1 MTEPLEW
8 RVDFGAERPGHR
20 MLVLAI
26 AFGAAYI
33 GLQLGGLLLSVIGFL
48 VVFASTAELFLPL
61 KYKLDESGAQVRCGI
76 SVTAVSWDNVKRLIP
91 LRAKYASSGMATQ
104 ALWTEDLTDQEAEA
118 LMAKLEEQIRKRKLE
133 APAIMFLEMNKPLT
147 RITANAMIVFT
158 PFLAPFVGLDNVH
171 NYSRL
176 LMDRDNVERLICR
189 LEAEPVNP
197 TPQEEP
203 SP

>member
-1 MTEPLEW
+1 
-8 RVDFGAERPGHR
+8 
-20 MLVLAI
+20 
-26 AFGAAYI
+26 
-33 GLQLGGLLLSVIGFL
+33 
-48 VVFASTAELFLPL
+48 
-61 KYKLDESGAQVRCGI
+61 
-76 SVTAVSWDNVKRLIP
+76 
-91 LRAKYASSGMATQ
+91 
-104 ALWTEDLTDQEAEA
+104 
-118 LMAKLEEQIRKRKLE
+118 MAKLEEQIRKRKLE

>member
-1 MTEPLEW
+1 LKN
-8 RVDFGAERPGHR
+8 RA
-20 MLVLAI
+20 
-26 AFGAAYI
+26 
-33 GLQLGGLLLSVIGFL
+33 
-48 VVFASTAELFLPL
+48 ASTSFEAFIFGFEATLRRFL
-61 KYKLDESGAQVRCGI
+61 
-76 SVTAVSWDNVKRLIP
+76 
-91 LRAKYASSGMATQ
+91 AKYASSGMATQ

-189 LEAEPVNP
+189 LEAEPVNS

-203 SP
+203 SQ